1 VKSSLQRELDS
12 FYKDVTGSDFNI
24 RQVTK
29 GAFSQA
35 RLKLKPEAFVELNA
49 SVVNTFYE
57 GAPWLAWCGFRL
69 LAVDGSRLVLPNH
82 PSVVEEF
89 GQHHFG
95 PNADSPR
102 SLAVCSMLY
111 DPLNLLTLDA
121 RLAPYSSSERDLLNQ
136 HLAHVKEGDLLLLDR
151 GYPSIAL
158 LFLLTAKRIQFCVR
172 MKEDWWLSVKAFKES
187 GEQEEI
193 VEFALPAKDKK
204 LLKDYPDFID
214 DTVGCRLVRVELP
227 NGEVEILC
235 TSLLDPSFTRN
246 DIEELYHLRW
256 KEEEGYKLLKSRIEV
271 ENFSGKTSIAVKQDF
286 YAKIYMTS
294 LCASLAFPIEEKVKK
309 EYTELKNKHLQKIN
323 RTSAFAMLQNVS
335 IGMLLGKSVRLAIE
349 AYDTIIYKTR
359 ELVRP
364 CRQIERK
371 KRLKKLHYMNYKR
384 L

>member
-1 VKSSLQRELDS
+1 
-12 FYKDVTGSDFNI
+12 
-24 RQVTK
+24 
-29 GAFSQA
+29 
-35 RLKLKPEAFVELNA
+35 
-49 SVVNTFYE
+49 
-57 GAPWLAWCGFRL
+57 
-69 LAVDGSRLVLPNH
+69 
-82 PSVVEEF
+82 
-89 GQHHFG
+89 
-95 PNADSPR
+95 
-102 SLAVCSMLY
+102 MLY